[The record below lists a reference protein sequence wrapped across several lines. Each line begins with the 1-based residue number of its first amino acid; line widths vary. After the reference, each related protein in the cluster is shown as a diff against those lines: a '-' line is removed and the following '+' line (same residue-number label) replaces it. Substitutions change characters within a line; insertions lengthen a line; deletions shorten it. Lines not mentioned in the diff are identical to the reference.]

1 MLLLRPE
8 TETLEFTKSDGSA
21 GTFLAQA
28 AMRHLRLAVRIVK
41 SEEATS
47 WGNMADEKDRLGNKI
62 HDAGMG
68 RENQWARQ
76 RDEEILERLRRK
88 YAKAI
93 HCPQC
98 GKNLDARV
106 AIGLGG
112 MACPDHHGAWADR
125 QTMDQLTLRLK
136 NAAAIHHESLGEK
149 VFEELAAVVEELRH
163 KHPAEIDCPD
173 CGSRLAAK
181 AAMSPGA
188 AGLAG
193 MACPNGHGA
202 WIDQEVLADIRKR
215 LDVAAP
221 SGR

>member
-1 MLLLRPE
+1 
-8 TETLEFTKSDGSA
+8 
-21 GTFLAQA
+21 
-28 AMRHLRLAVRIVK
+28 
-41 SEEATS
+41 
-47 WGNMADEKDRLGNKI
+47 MADEKDRLGNKI

-76 RDEEILERLRRK
+76 HDEEILQRLRRK
-88 YAKAI
+88 YVKAI

-98 GKNLDARV
+98 GKDLDARV

-125 QTMDQLTLRLK
+125 ETLNQLTLRLK

-149 VFEELAAVVEELRH
+149 VFEELAAVVEDLRH

-173 CGSRLAAK
+173 CGQRLAAK
-181 AAMSPGA
+181 AAMSAGA

-193 MACPNGHGA
+193 MACPNDHGA

-221 SGR
+221 SGG

>member
-1 MLLLRPE
+1 
-8 TETLEFTKSDGSA
+8 
-21 GTFLAQA
+21 
-28 AMRHLRLAVRIVK
+28 MRHLRLTVRIVK
-41 SEEATS
+41 SEEANR
-47 WGNMADEKDRLGNKI
+47 WENMADEKDRLGNKI

-76 RDEEILERLRRK
+76 HDEEILERLRRK

-93 HCPQC
+93 TCPQC

-112 MACPDHHGAWADR
+112 MACPDHHGAWVDR
-125 QTMDQLTLRLK
+125 QTLDQLTLRLK

-163 KHPAEIDCPD
+163 KHPAEVDCPD
-173 CGSRLAAK
+173 CGMRLAAK
-181 AAMSPGA
+181 AALSPGA

-202 WIDQEVLADIRKR
+202 WIDQEVLAEIRKR

-221 SGR
+221 SGP